1 MVSIAVDDSTTIQVP
16 TQLQASFRS
25 VANFGTGGGTDVQP
39 EQSQIGVSTNSLYE
53 SIRLGVRRNVWY
65 GVFVLIQLHFWYGI
79 SGMVNRVTAQPQ
91 EQIHDLWLGNSAQN
105 STSEAIYRAPSL
117 VPVTSND
124 ILWHHRHFKL
134 LLCCV
139 CLLASVY
146 VKRIDCYLPQICSVS
161 DGECLQSKQS
171 QPRSVS
177 KVQRIKQL
185 QEISVL
191 VLRTIAW
198 AFVMFES
205 AIQLLLKFDPEG
217 VAFGVDP
224 SNCARAAV
232 YAIYLTAFSPSS
244 IYWIYDILRWVIIWT
259 VFPFQIFLY
268 LGFGGQY
275 VTLCCTFNLVARACT
290 LNIARIHILGMLHE
304 WSAAKHTQ
312 ELVWVLAFFLLAS
325 ELELAPR
332 LICITALSCAVVCVK
347 IWVARVYCDAIL
359 GLDDTQDTFAA

>member
-1 MVSIAVDDSTTIQVP
+1 MTTTSTTQQSGVCMVSIAVDDSTTIQVP

-39 EQSQIGVSTNSLYE
+39 EQSQIGVSANSLYE

-217 VAFGVDP
+217 VAFGMSDCLLCLVV
-224 SNCARAAV
+224 S
-232 YAIYLTAFSPSS
+232 
-244 IYWIYDILRWVIIWT
+244 
-259 VFPFQIFLY
+259 
-268 LGFGGQY
+268 
-275 VTLCCTFNLVARACT
+275 LCC
-290 LNIARIHILGMLHE
+290 
-304 WSAAKHTQ
+304 
-312 ELVWVLAFFLLAS
+312 
-325 ELELAPR
+325 
-332 LICITALSCAVVCVK
+332 
-347 IWVARVYCDAIL
+347 
-359 GLDDTQDTFAA
+359 